1 MNRRKFLRHLGS
13 IPALPGIA
21 SLLAARA
28 AGASPMRRVRPGDKA
43 WPNAA
48 SWDKLKQQVG
58 GRLIPVPSPLAPCK
72 DAPASAACAARI
84 EELRNPYFISEQPGG
99 TQTSGWL
106 DAWTSAPSAYA
117 VAAENTEDVVAAVN
131 FARENNLRLVVKGG
145 GHSYQGTSNSAD
157 SLLIWT
163 RHMHAIMVRDEFVAA
178 GCAGAA
184 PRPAVTVEA
193 GARWLQTYE
202 AVTTGA
208 GRYVQGGG
216 CATVGVA
223 GLVQSGGFGS
233 FSKNYGT
240 AAASLLEAEIV
251 TADGRVRVVSS
262 CKEPDLFWALKG
274 GGGGSLGVVT
284 RVTLATH
291 ALPENFGAAEGRVQ
305 AKSEAAFRRLIVEFV
320 RFYGRALFNPHWG
333 EQATFGKDNSLTLNM
348 VMQGLSLVDAQAV
361 WLPFRDFVAGS
372 PDDFQWTRPLE
383 VSTFPARHWWD
394 AAYRKAHDASSV
406 LTDSTPGAP
415 AGNVYWTGNE
425 IEVNVF
431 LYGFESLWLPATL
444 LEEPGRLAD
453 ALFAATPPGR
463 RRPAFQQGSRRRA
476 PGTRGGRPRH
486 GHEPRGARC
495 VRTRDHG
502 DGSHAQRARSARP
515 RARSRKGP
523 RAGRRRDGRRR
534 RPARGRSERRRL
546 RVRVQLL
553 RQDLAEVVL
562 GPELLEARRRE
573 EEVRPGGP
581 LLRPQRRGQR
591 RVERRR
597 LHAGGAL
604 AHFFAAASMSWIA
617 RSATH
622 PADGLSSVDRIAGSA
637 GTATLP
643 REPEE

>member
-21 SLLAARA
+21 SFLAARA
-28 AGASPMRRVRPGDKA
+28 AGAAPTRRVRPGDKA

-58 GRLIPVPSPLAPCK
+58 GRLIPVPSPLAPCGEG
-72 DAPASAACAARI
+72 PASPACAARI

-106 DAWTSAPSAYA
+106 DAWTSAPSVYA

-163 RHMHAIMVRDEFVAA
+163 RHMHAIMLRDEFVAA

-193 GARWLQTYE
+193 GARWLQAYE

-284 RVTLATH
+284 KVTLATH
-291 ALPENFGAAEGRVQ
+291 ALPENFGAAEGRLQ
-305 AKSEAAFRRLIVEFV
+305 AKSDAAFRRLIVEFV

-348 VMQGLSLVDAQAV
+348 VMQGLSLSDAQSA
-361 WLPFRDFVAGS
+361 WLPLREFVAAS

-394 AAYRKAHDASSV
+394 AAYRRAHDASSV

-453 ALFAATPPGR
+453 ALFAATRQLDVGLHFNKGLAGAPPER
-463 RRPAFQQGSRRRA
+463 VAAARDTATNPAVLDAFALAIMATGAPHSA
-476 PGTRGGRPRH
+476 PGLP
-486 GHEPRGARC
+486 GHEPDPA
-495 VRTRDHG
+495 
-502 DGSHAQRARSARP
+502 
-515 RARSRKGP
+515 KG
-523 RAGRRRDGRRR
+523 
-534 RPARGRSERRRL
+534 
-546 RVRVQLL
+546 RVQ
-553 RQDLAEVVL
+553 
-562 GPELLEARRRE
+562 
-573 EEVRPGGP
+573 
-581 LLRPQRRGQR
+581 
-591 RVERRR
+591 
-597 LHAGGAL
+597 
-604 AHFFAAASMSWIA
+604 AAAVTAAADALRAVVPNAGAYVSESNYFDKTWQKSYWGSNYWRLA
-617 RSATH
+617 AAKKKYDPAGLFFVHNGVGSEEWS
-622 PADGLSSVDRIAGSA
+622 ADGFTRVAR
-637 GTATLP
+637 
-643 REPEE
+643 